1 MAGTNLDK
9 EIKDLRAKQRN
20 RNLLV
25 GGLMITG
32 AIAGFLVS
40 RKMKATKIIKV
51 LSTIGGSLILGL
63 PVLLFTNKNYMNR
76 KKEIKDKNDS
86 GIKIVNGKIVI
97 QPKEILPTGDRG
109 AKVWLVIGNLI
120 KAKGESISDEE
131 KSNNAKFLISL
142 SDEELN
148 FWVKLSNAML
158 DKSLETMSEEEKIK
172 TLKTKYDI
180 DYKEAEKAMDKM
192 MKTLLTGI
200 DTALSGGAK

>member
-1 MAGTNLDK
+1 MPDTNLDK

-76 KKEIKDKNDS
+76 KKEIKDKNDTA
-86 GIKIVNGKIVI
+86 IKIVNGKIVI
-97 QPKEILPTGDRG
+97 EPKEILPTGDEYG
-109 AKVWLVIGNLI
+109 KIQIIISNLI

-131 KSNNAKFLISL
+131 KRNNIVFLQSL
-142 SDEELN
+142 SKEELN
-148 FWVKLSNAML
+148 FWLKLSNAML

-200 DTALSGGAK
+200 DTALSGNTK

>member
-1 MAGTNLDK
+1 MPDTNLDK

-25 GGLMITG
+25 GGLMVSG
-32 AIAGFLVS
+32 AVGGFLIS
-40 RKMKATKIIKV
+40 RKMKATKIIKI

-76 KKEIKDKNDS
+76 KKEIKEKTDS
-86 GIKIVNGKIVI
+86 SIKLINGKIVI
-97 QPKEILPTGDRG
+97 EPKEILPTGTKG
-109 AKVWLVIGNLI
+109 AKIWLVIGNLK
-120 KAKGESISDEE
+120 KAKGIDNFDEV
-131 KSNNAKFLISL
+131 KSNYAQYLGSL
-142 SDEELN
+142 SEEELN

-158 DKSLETMSEEEKIK
+158 DKSLETMSEADKIK

-180 DYKEAEKAMDKM
+180 DYKEAEKEMDKM

-200 DTALSGGAK
+200 DTALSGNTK

>member
-1 MAGTNLDK
+1 MPDTNLDK

-40 RKMKATKIIKV
+40 KKMKATKIIKV

-76 KKEIKDKNDS
+76 KKEIKDKNDTA
-86 GIKIVNGKIVI
+86 IKIVNGKIVI
-97 QPKEILPTGDRG
+97 QPKEILETGDEYG
-109 AKVWLVIGNLI
+109 KIQIILSNLI

-131 KSNNAKFLISL
+131 KRNNIVFLQSL
-142 SDEELN
+142 SREELN
-148 FWVKLSNAML
+148 FWLKLSNAML

-192 MKTLLTGI
+192 MKNLLTGI

>member
-1 MAGTNLDK
+1 MPDTNLDK

-25 GGLMITG
+25 GGLMVSG
-32 AIAGFLVS
+32 AVGGFLLS
-40 RKMKATKIIKV
+40 RKMKATKIIKI

-76 KKEIKDKNDS
+76 KKEIKEKTDS
-86 GIKIVNGKIVI
+86 SIKLINGKIVI
-97 QPKEILPTGDRG
+97 QPKEILPTGDKG
-109 AKVWLVIGNLI
+109 AKIWLVIGNLI

-131 KSNNAKFLISL
+131 KQNNAIFLSSL

-158 DKSLETMSEEEKIK
+158 DKSLETMSEADKIK

-200 DTALSGGAK
+200 DTALSGNTK

>member
-1 MAGTNLDK
+1 MPDTNLDK
-9 EIKDLRAKQRN
+9 EIKDLKAKQRN

-25 GGLMITG
+25 GGLMVSG
-32 AIAGFLVS
+32 AVAGFLLS

-51 LSTIGGSLILGL
+51 VSTIGGSLILGL

-76 KKEIKDKNDS
+76 KKEIKDKTDS
-86 GIKIVNGKIVI
+86 NIKLISGKLVI
-97 QPKEILPTGDRG
+97 EPKEILPTGDRG

-120 KAKGESISDEE
+120 KAKGESPSDEE
-131 KSNNAKFLISL
+131 KRNNAIFLSSL

-158 DKSLETMSEEEKIK
+158 DKSLETMNEADKIK

-200 DTALSGGAK
+200 DTALSGNTK

>member
-1 MAGTNLDK
+1 MPDTNLDK

-25 GGLMITG
+25 GGLMVSG
-32 AIAGFLVS
+32 AVGGFLIS
-40 RKMKATKIIKV
+40 RKMKATKIIKI

-76 KKEIKDKNDS
+76 KKEIKDKTDS
-86 GIKIVNGKIVI
+86 SIKLINGKIVI
-97 QPKEILPTGDRG
+97 EPKEILPTGDRG
-109 AKVWLVIGNLI
+109 AKVWLVISNLI

-131 KSNNAKFLISL
+131 KRNNAIFLSSL

-158 DKSLETMSEEEKIK
+158 DKSLETMSEAEKIK

-192 MKTLLTGI
+192 MKTFLIGI
-200 DTALSGGAK
+200 DTALSGNTK

>member
-1 MAGTNLDK
+1 MPDTNLDK

-76 KKEIKDKNDS
+76 KKEIKDKNDTA
-86 GIKIVNGKIVI
+86 IKIVNGKIVI
-97 QPKEILPTGDRG
+97 EPKEILPTGDEYG
-109 AKVWLVIGNLI
+109 KIQIILSNLI

-131 KSNNAKFLISL
+131 KRNNIVFLQSL
-142 SDEELN
+142 SKEELN
-148 FWVKLSNAML
+148 FWLKLSNAML

-200 DTALSGGAK
+200 DTALSGNTK

>member
-1 MAGTNLDK
+1 MPDTNLDK

-25 GGLMITG
+25 GGLMVSG
-32 AIAGFLVS
+32 AVGGFLLS
-40 RKMKATKIIKV
+40 RKMKATKIIKI

-76 KKEIKDKNDS
+76 KKEIKDKTDS
-86 GIKIVNGKIVI
+86 SIKLINGKIVI
-97 QPKEILPTGDRG
+97 QPKEILPTGEKG
-109 AKVWLVIGNLI
+109 AKIWLVIGNLI

-131 KSNNAKFLISL
+131 KQNNAIFLSSL

-158 DKSLETMSEEEKIK
+158 DKSLETMSEADKIK

-200 DTALSGGAK
+200 DTALSGNTK